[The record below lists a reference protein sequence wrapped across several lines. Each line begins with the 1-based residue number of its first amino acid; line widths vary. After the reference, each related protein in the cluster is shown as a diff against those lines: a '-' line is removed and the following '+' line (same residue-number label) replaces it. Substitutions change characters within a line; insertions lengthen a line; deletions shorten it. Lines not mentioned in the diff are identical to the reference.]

1 MGDLP
6 RPTGKEMVQFLNGQG
21 FELVRVRGS
30 HHYMARD
37 DLRTSVPVH
46 AQRVLK
52 IGTLHGILRDIGM
65 SPKEFRELWRS

>member
-6 RPTGKEMVQFLNGQG
+6 RPTGKEMVGFLSSQG
-21 FELVRVRGS
+21 FTLVRIRGS

-46 AQRVLK
+46 GSEVLK
-52 IGTLHGILRDIGM
+52 IGTLRGILRDVRM
-65 SPKEFRELWRS
+65 SPREFRELWKS